1 MPDRQVQPRQP
12 SVFVK
17 LTLTVLLALMGFTD
31 RSEAAELSD
40 IRQRGYLV
48 VGVKDNLRPL
58 GFRGEN
64 GELQGLEIDLARWL
78 AEQLLGNA
86 DAVVLQPLT
95 NQDRLSAL
103 LEDDVDLVIAALS
116 MTVSRSRLV
125 DFSTPYYLDGTAL
138 ISRNEALRSVADLR
152 QQSIAVLRGSDA
164 IAVVRSNLPSAQ
176 LVGVESY
183 EQAKAML
190 DTNQVAAFAGDAS
203 VLTGWIQQYPD
214 YYLMPQMLSTEA
226 LAVAMP
232 RGRQYTE
239 LRQQVNQAIQQWQR
253 AGTLENRILDWGLPE
268 TGVPRMNLR
277 NPQINLQ
284 INPQTAPAI
293 SNEA

>member
-138 ISRNEALRSVADLR
+138 ISRNAFRSVADLR

-164 IAVVRSNLPSAQ
+164 IAVVRSYLPSAQ